1 LSGIKRFDGRGEIV
15 GGGLLFE
22 KFIYLK
28 TGHLRLSSMRVFVLM
43 VILTIVG
50 CKADTAPA
58 EKIEI
63 SSKDKIPAGSVAP
76 AVLKDTILLL
86 KAGETEI
93 KIKFYNFG
101 SVSRKVFINLHDD
114 ENTSVD
120 ATKKLISETDDPF
133 LEVQAQG
140 ERKIAFRI
148 NKKKYRFDP
157 NRIFTPAGIE
167 KTLKANGKSSPEAV
181 EATSLFA
188 ESITCLLAKY
198 DTIVAVHNNKRGYS
212 LKDYLKGGSLVRDA
226 DEVFQNPKMSPHD
239 FFFVVDRSDFELI
252 KGKGINVVL
261 QAAATVTDDGSL
273 SVYCQQKK
281 IRYLNCE
288 ALEGNLKEQTRMLR
302 EVFK

>member
-1 LSGIKRFDGRGEIV
+1 MVWEDFGQSSLPG
-15 GGGLLFE
+15 
-22 KFIYLK
+22 KFIYLNIR
-28 TGHLRLSSMRVFVLM
+28 HFRLSFMRLLLLI

-50 CKADTAPA
+50 CKADTAPP

-63 SSKDKIPAGSVAP
+63 SLKDNVPAGSGTP
-76 AVLKDTILLL
+76 LVLKDTTLFL

-93 KIKFYNFG
+93 KVKFYNFG
-101 SVSRKVFINLHDD
+101 SISRKVFINLHDD

-120 ATKKLISETDDPF
+120 ATKKLISETGDPF

-140 ERKIAFRI
+140 ERMISFRI
-148 NKKKYRFDP
+148 NKTKYRFDP
-157 NRIFTPAGIE
+157 NRIFAPAGIE
-167 KTLKANGKSSPEAV
+167 KTLKANGKTSPDAIEAV
-181 EATSLFA
+181 ARFA
-188 ESITCLLAKY
+188 ESITNLLAKY

-226 DEVFQNPKMSPHD
+226 EEVFQNSKMSPHD
-239 FFFVVDRSDFELI
+239 FFFVVDRSDFEFI
-252 KGKGINVVL
+252 KGKKINVVL
-261 QAAATVTDDGSL
+261 QSAATVTDDGSL
-273 SVYCQQKK
+273 SVYCQQKG